1 MGRSAAEDG
10 GRAAILVRDGKVRVC
25 APPENSR
32 VTAIAASRQ
41 PVSRTPLEEGRAWL
55 GSWLWTMRAAP
66 PDPPTP
72 YRLSRSDRESG
83 SDLARAAEGGS
94 AVPMPM
100 RRAVGDRR

>member
-1 MGRSAAEDG
+1 M
-10 GRAAILVRDGKVRVC
+10 
-25 APPENSR
+25 
-32 VTAIAASRQ
+32 TAIAASRQ

-55 GSWLWTMRAAP
+55 GSWLWMVRAAP
-66 PDPPTP
+66 LDPPTP

-94 AVPMPM
+94 AASMPM